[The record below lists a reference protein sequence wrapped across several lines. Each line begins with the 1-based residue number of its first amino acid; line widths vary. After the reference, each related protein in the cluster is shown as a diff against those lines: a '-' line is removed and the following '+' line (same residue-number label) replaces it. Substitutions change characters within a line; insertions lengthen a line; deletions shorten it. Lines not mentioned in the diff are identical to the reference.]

1 MKQSHCGELS
11 TFELLWA
18 FGPDFPHSIF
28 LIRHRYPIQLIRLA
42 LDLSP
47 LRLSYIYSGEQ
58 SFNENI
64 QKYCWILPARTNDL
78 IFNIFW
84 NSNWISQLPP
94 SLFFRV
100 LTLIRT
106 FVAPGELGTQVRLDS
121 RWLITKCCL
130 SRIVMLSRDSK
141 GISELPLIQLILPY
155 NLLPYKM
162 FSSPIN
168 TQILA
173 ATTPRM
179 PSVSV

>member
-1 MKQSHCGELS
+1 MIITTPDWNVLWSNHIAANFRLFSTLS
-11 TFELLWA
+11 IWA
-18 FGPDFPHSIF
+18 SFSSFHIPQI
-28 LIRHRYPIQLIRLA
+28 LIHHRYPIQLIRLA

-94 SLFFRV
+94 SLFFQV
-100 LTLIRT
+100 LTVIRT
-106 FVAPGELGTQVRLDS
+106 SLAPGELVTQVRLDS

-130 SRIVMLSRDSK
+130 SRIVMFSRDIK
-141 GISELPLIQLILPY
+141 GISKFPLIQLI
-155 NLLPYKM
+155 
-162 FSSPIN
+162 
-168 TQILA
+168 
-173 ATTPRM
+173 
-179 PSVSV
+179 